1 MNTFKY
7 TFLSTSEIF
16 EKINYLSQNLFP
28 EIVFIILAIFIV
40 FILNNYIFPTILFW
54 VENYKKEKMKNERK
68 NLLKQIMLQR
78 EIEDEIEKSL

>member
-54 VENYKKEKMKNERK
+54 VENYKKEQKKNERK